1 MSTSDVHWIP
11 SDRLVHGLFFFKF
24 KFACVPVYLCLCVRI
39 GKIGEERGREGMAG
53 KQSREEKKERRLF
66 TS

>member
-1 MSTSDVHWIP
+1 M
-11 SDRLVHGLFFFKF
+11 GCFFFKF
-24 KFACVPVYLCLCVRI
+24 KFACVPVYLCLCVCI

-53 KQSREEKKERRLF
+53 KQSGEEKKERRLF